1 MSGAASGAIVKRI
14 VGGKSCRSERQY
26 HVEIHSVQGDKRCG
40 GALLNTR
47 WVITASHCAGQLVKL
62 KFGLNVSK
70 WKKAKEFLKR
80 NSLGTEQE
88 IADKQQL
95 SFKDEEG
102 RIHDIMLIKLNKDV
116 SPEHPTIP
124 LPHHE
129 CERPK
134 LKQQVEVGGWGAT
147 TANMKKAKS
156 SRKLSCART
165 MIAACGENDKPGG
178 KYYSD
183 ESTTMCAFQPG
194 VEACFVS
201 RQFYIFYFFC
211 SFLCHHKCKLI
222 TPLMSLFQGDAGTA
236 VEYNDLLYGIIVSN
250 PVDKCANPIVMLD
263 TCHYLKWIE
272 DTMRTHS

>member
-1 MSGAASGAIVKRI
+1 MKSCFALILLLAGAASGAIVKRI

-47 WVITASHCAGQLVKL
+47 WVITASHCAGRLVKL

-88 IADKQQL
+88 IADQQQF

-194 VEACFVS
+194 VEACF
-201 RQFYIFYFFC
+201 
-211 SFLCHHKCKLI
+211 
-222 TPLMSLFQGDAGTA
+222 GDAGTA